1 MSELLKLKYQ
11 IEKDKFKQIYHVR
24 RDWQILNKKSK
35 FPESEDLKLFFI
47 KTFLNFDLLSNVIV
61 DLDNKNQEEA
71 ELFFVETIIKKIFSI
86 ANEYILNLLNK
97 KEKIIN
103 NEFGIDI
110 YLEEIGKKFWYAS
123 MQEKI
128 PTEIEELDYNDILL
142 IFNYNNILFTYEN
155 IDKEYKN
162 IFLDLM
168 KNILTLYSYI
178 YLSDPIC
185 YLIPNSGEKVLFD
198 SDKHEEILSP
208 GIKKFGRI
216 KDGEPVEIV
225 IPGLYFEN
233 DINSNPVNKALV
245 RRYK

>member
-1 MSELLKLKYQ
+1 MSELLKLK
-11 IEKDKFKQIYHVR
+11 IEKEKVKQIYHVR

-47 KTFLNFDLLSNVIV
+47 NTFLNFDLLSNII
-61 DLDNKNQEEA
+61 LDNKNQEEA
-71 ELFFVETIIKKIFSI
+71 ELFFVEKIIKKMFSI
-86 ANEYILNLLNK
+86 ADEYILNILDK

-103 NEFGIDI
+103 NEFGINI
-110 YLEEIGKKFWYAS
+110 HLEEIGRKFWYAS
-123 MQEKI
+123 MQTKI
-128 PTEIEELDYNDILL
+128 PTEIEKLNYNDILVIFDNNNL
-142 IFNYNNILFTYEN
+142 IYVYEN

-162 IFLDLM
+162 LFLDLM

-178 YLSDPIC
+178 YLSDPRC
-185 YLIPNSGEKVLFD
+185 YLIPNPETEVLFD
-198 SDKHEEILSP
+198 SHKHEEILSP
-208 GIKKFGRI
+208 GIKRFGRI
-216 KDGEPVEIV
+216 KDGQPVQIV